1 MAAEDVYQS
10 SEKVAICS
18 MEEEHVLVHHT
29 GIFSSTRVHVLLKKI
44 IFHMYKQAYNVII
57 LFSSTVLFYS
67 VYMMH

>member
-1 MAAEDVYQS
+1 MQYQCTH
-10 SEKVAICS
+10 A
-18 MEEEHVLVHHT
+18 EEHVLVHHT